1 MFSSHLPL
9 LKVYILLYVLSK
21 HAIFH
26 IIITQTVPAAVPVS
40 TVDSEQHAIRLTS
53 YTQSHTQ
60 GLLELVF
67 VSCVLNCVF
76 SSHLPESAQ
85 SKLFYLLSKH
95 AIFHIKTQTPVPAMS
110 LCGCW
115 LCSHVS
121 NTVASYTVILSLT
134 FEVVVLKLKK
144 KLFEQKKN
152 EE

>member
-1 MFSSHLPL
+1 MP
-9 LKVYILLYVLSK
+9 
-21 HAIFH
+21 
-26 IIITQTVPAAVPVS
+26 
-40 TVDSEQHAIRLTS
+40 
-53 YTQSHTQ
+53 
-60 GLLELVF
+60 
-67 VSCVLNCVF
+67 CVLNCVF